1 MPLSRCNNI
10 PPRNITVGSKTMC
23 DVKPSEKYELVDFT
37 YDGKPL
43 KF

>member
-1 MPLSRCNNI
+1 M
-10 PPRNITVGSKTMC
+10 RNINVESKTMF
-23 DVKPSEKYELVDFT
+23 DVKTSEKYELVDFT